1 MTGKLVKLEF
11 PPGIFKES
19 TEYAEEG
26 KWFNAD
32 RVRFRDG
39 KPECLRGY
47 ETKIDDTF
55 DGNARD
61 LLTWIDNSQTKRVMF
76 GTDKKLFESH
86 GDSLFDVTPLASTV
100 TLTNCFGTSAGT
112 TRVCV
117 SDNGS
122 NTSVGNFVNFT
133 SAGTN
138 LGGNINLSNKTY
150 EIKSVVDANVYFISV
165 TDAADATSTQAGNA
179 TFNYLI
185 STGTSTAVEGL
196 GYSAAKYQAT
206 VCASQTRAWN
216 QPASAGS
223 SGLVRQIT
231 QWSLDN
237 YGEDV
242 IAVRRKG
249 PIFFFDTDAS
259 TSPLRLTTVT
269 NSPATVDSVLV
280 SPNDRHIIALGAND
294 LAGDYNPM
302 LVRWCDTNRRDNWT
316 PSVSSNAGD
325 NLLTDGTR
333 IVGGVRSRN
342 AVNIWTD
349 NALWGMSFVGPP
361 FVFKFQQLGSNCGLI
376 APHAAVDYNGASIWM
391 GHDNFYINDG
401 QVRVLP
407 CTVRKHVF
415 DELNLSQSDK
425 IYAGINS
432 EFNEIIWLYPSNN
445 TTNNDCDKY
454 VIYSPVGNYWTIG
467 TTLFTTFADRYVFGN
482 TITTGT
488 SVAGSSLYDNEPI
501 GFNSQTGAGETLSSF
516 IESADF
522 DIEDGN
528 QLMFLNRMVPDFD
541 LTDGNIKFS
550 ITTKDYPESTET
562 VTKGPFTI
570 TKSTKKID
578 FRARGRQA
586 SIKVSTDSTEAK
598 WRWGAIRVAFQPD
611 GGR

>member
-1 MTGKLVKLEF
+1 MASKLIKLDF
-11 PPGIFKES
+11 PAGIFKES

-47 ETKIDDTF
+47 APKIDDTF

-61 LLTWIDNSQTKRVMF
+61 LLTWVDNSQTKRAMF
-76 GTDKKLFESH
+76 GTDKKLFEFH
-86 GDSLFDVTPLASTV
+86 GDTLFDVTPLASAV
-100 TLTNCFGTSAGT
+100 TLANCFGTSAGT

-117 SDNGS
+117 SDNS
-122 NTSVGNFVNFT
+122 NNTQVGNFVNFT

-138 LGGNINLSNKTY
+138 LGGNINLTGKTY
-150 EIKSVVDANVYFISV
+150 EINSVVNANVYTISV
-165 TDAADATSTQAGNA
+165 TDAADATSTLAGNA
-179 TFNYLI
+179 TLNYLI

-223 SGLVRQIT
+223 SGLVTQIT

-242 IAVRRKG
+242 IANRRKG
-249 PIFFFDTDAS
+249 NIFFYNTDAS
-259 TSPLRLTTVT
+259 TSPVRLTTVT
-269 NSPATVDSVLV
+269 NSPTTVDSVLV
-280 SPNDRHIIALGAND
+280 SPNDRHIVAMGAND
-294 LAGDYNPM
+294 LAGNYNPM
-302 LVRWCDTNRRDNWT
+302 LVRWSDTNRRDNWT
-316 PSVSSNAGD
+316 PSVSSNSGD

-333 IVGGVRSRN
+333 IVGGVRSRQ
-342 AVNIWTD
+342 AINIWTD
-349 NALWGMSFVGPP
+349 NALWAMSFVGPP

-376 APHAAVDYNGASIWM
+376 APHAAVDYNGAAIWM
-391 GHDNFYINDG
+391 GHDNFYTNDG

-407 CTVRKHVF
+407 CSVRKHVF
-415 DELNLSQSDK
+415 DELNLNQADK
-425 IYAGINS
+425 IYAGTHS
-432 EFNEIIWLYPSNN
+432 EFNEIIWLYPSKN

-454 VIYSPVGNYWTIG
+454 VIYSPEGNYWTIG
-467 TTLFTTFADRYVFGN
+467 TTLFTTFADQYVFGN

-488 SVAGSSLYDNEPI
+488 TVGGSNIYNNEPV
-501 GFNSQTGAGETLSSF
+501 GYSLQTGSGEPLTSF

-528 QLMFLNRMVPDFD
+528 QLMFLNKMIPDFD

-550 ITTKDYPESTET
+550 ITTKEYPESTES

-570 TKSTKKID
+570 SNTTNKINI
-578 FRARGRQA
+578 RARGRQGR
-586 SIKVSTDSTEAK
+586 IKVSCNSTGTK
-598 WRWGAIRVAFQPD
+598 WRWGSLRLAVQPD

>member
-242 IAVRRKG
+242 IATRRKG

-259 TSPLRLTTVT
+259 TSPIRLTTVT
-269 NSPATVDSVLV
+269 NSPATVDSALV

-333 IVGGVRSRN
+333 TTRIK
-342 AVNIWTD
+342 
-349 NALWGMSFVGPP
+349 LWP
-361 FVFKFQQLGSNCGLI
+361 
-376 APHAAVDYNGASIWM
+376 D
-391 GHDNFYINDG
+391 
-401 QVRVLP
+401 
-407 CTVRKHVF
+407 CT
-415 DELNLSQSDK
+415 
-425 IYAGINS
+425 
-432 EFNEIIWLYPSNN
+432 
-445 TTNNDCDKY
+445 TCCC
-454 VIYSPVGNYWTIG
+454 
-467 TTLFTTFADRYVFGN
+467 
-482 TITTGT
+482 
-488 SVAGSSLYDNEPI
+488 
-501 GFNSQTGAGETLSSF
+501 
-516 IESADF
+516 
-522 DIEDGN
+522 
-528 QLMFLNRMVPDFD
+528 
-541 LTDGNIKFS
+541 
-550 ITTKDYPESTET
+550 
-562 VTKGPFTI
+562 
-570 TKSTKKID
+570 
-578 FRARGRQA
+578 
-586 SIKVSTDSTEAK
+586 
-598 WRWGAIRVAFQPD
+598 
-611 GGR
+611 